1 MNTTTS
7 YVNNGYLVMNLSK
20 WKSLPPDI
28 QQIIDKLSDEY
39 VVKMSKLW
47 DQKEKDAIASLKSK
61 GHKTITLSAA
71 EEAKW
76 SAKIRPLYDEYIK
89 EKSAKG
95 VPAADVLAF
104 CRDWIKKNQK

>member
-1 MNTTTS
+1 
-7 YVNNGYLVMNLSK
+7 MNLSK